1 MSVEKY
7 YMSWEELIERLQE
20 IDVED
25 NKCYGVPRGGMI
37 VSAFLKNA
45 TAVYDP
51 DKATHIIDDI
61 IDSGRTRDK
70 WVKKFPDKEFWA
82 VIDKEKPVDQK
93 FGWIVF
99 PWESEQD
106 TDKEDNAIRLLE
118 HYGKEVTDANIN
130 FVLKFVEYL
139 K

>member
-70 WVKKFPDKEFWA
+70 WVKK
-82 VIDKEKPVDQK
+82 
-93 FGWIVF
+93 
-99 PWESEQD
+99 
-106 TDKEDNAIRLLE
+106 
-118 HYGKEVTDANIN
+118 
-130 FVLKFVEYL
+130 
-139 K
+139 